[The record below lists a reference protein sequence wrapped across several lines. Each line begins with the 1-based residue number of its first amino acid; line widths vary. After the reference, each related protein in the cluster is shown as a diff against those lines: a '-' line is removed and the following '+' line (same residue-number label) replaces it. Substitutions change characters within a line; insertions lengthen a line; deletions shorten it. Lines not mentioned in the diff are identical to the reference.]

1 MSIVR
6 RVIVSVVGLSTL
18 LVGTQSLFASTEAA
32 GLVRPQPP
40 ALDAG
45 YEANAAAG
53 EIGGEA
59 DDSGDDATS
68 DHDSMVWR
76 SPCAGWLQ
84 SARWARGGLAAAPVI
99 PGRSR
104 ATDVI
109 RGPPARN

>member
-6 RVIVSVVGLSTL
+6 RVIVSIVGLSTL
-18 LVGTQSLFASTEAA
+18 LVGTQSLFAGTEAP
-32 GLVRPQPP
+32 GFVRPQPP

-45 YEANAAAG
+45 YEANTAAG

-59 DDSGDDATS
+59 DGSGDDATS
-68 DHDSMVWR
+68 EHEPMGWR

-99 PGRSR
+99 PGRCR
-104 ATDVI
+104 LTDVI
-109 RGPPARN
+109 RGPPAHS